1 MSEIKKYDVII
12 SYPIQVGAESEE
24 HVREIIM
31 ANELLRNAA
40 DLTLQITEAKDERWS
55 NWIYSW

>member
-1 MSEIKKYDVII
+1 MYGDIFKVSKIKMYDVLI
-12 SYPIQVGAESEE
+12 SYPIKVGAESIE

-40 DLTLQITEAKDERWS
+40 DLTLEITEEKS
-55 NWIYSW
+55 K

>member
-1 MSEIKKYDVII
+1 MSKIKTYDVTI
-12 SYPIQVGAESEE
+12 SYPIKVNAESEN

-40 DLTLQITEAKDERWS
+40 DLTLDIKEIKDEK
-55 NWIYSW
+55 

>member
-1 MSEIKKYDVII
+1 MSKIKTYDVTI
-12 SYPIQVGAESEE
+12 SYPIKVNAESEN

-40 DLTLQITEAKDERWS
+40 DLTLDIKEIQDGK
-55 NWIYSW
+55 